1 MWLVGT
7 HLDMRLLD
15 RVVDTFELELAE
27 LIQIQNLLDNQ
38 RDN

>member
-1 MWLVGT
+1 M
-7 HLDMRLLD
+7 DMRLLD